1 MKKRKRRKKRKK
13 TFGEIRY
20 SKKIMEIAEQNVDT
34 EISEKDLVLI
44 IFGFHLES
52 AMHEYINVKIGF
64 YERGGYDDIVN
75 TQDKKIPTEE
85 EALAQLVEAWIG
97 ELAVDG
103 YHRKL
108 SVSDGVRQFNE
119 FAIRVEQKIAK
130 GEELIDKQE
139 HEYKRLYAGTYTI
152 KELQAGIAIAKET
165 EDLLRKEYPRSHP
178 FVKAR
183 KKELNTITEQ
193 TLAEESEPP
202 HASHTETNRH

>member
-1 MKKRKRRKKRKK
+1 MKKRKRRKKP
-13 TFGEIRY
+13 FGEIRY
-20 SKKIMEIAEQNVDT
+20 SKEIMEIAEKNVET

-52 AMHEYINVKIGF
+52 AMHEYINVKTGF

-75 TQDKKIPTEE
+75 TQHKKIPTEE
-85 EALAQLVEAWIG
+85 EAFNQLVEAWIG
-97 ELAVDG
+97 ELSVNG

-130 GEELIDKQE
+130 GEGLTGEQE

-152 KELQAGIAIAKET
+152 EELQAGISIAKET
-165 EDLLRKEYPRSHP
+165 EDVLRKKIPRSHP
-178 FVKAR
+178 IVKAR
-183 KKELNTITEQ
+183 KNSKSSTQ
-193 TLAEESEPP
+193 S
-202 HASHTETNRH
+202 